1 MSNQYT
7 KMERKAIAK
16 MLTAAK
22 KYLWDGQGKKRKNMR
37 VCICFAI
44 EAAWQDGQYKL
55 GGTLA
60 RQVISHRLGNEAL
73 VEYWLLREAKV
84 PMHLIVPINVQ
95 PYRHRWVDALIQE
108 FSS

>member
-1 MSNQYT
+1 MNNQYT
-7 KMERKAIAK
+7 KEQRKAIAK

-22 KYLWDGQGKKRKNMR
+22 KYLWDGQGKKPQYMR

-44 EAAWQDGQYKL
+44 QAAWQDEQYNL

-60 RQVISHRLGNEAL
+60 RRVIHQRLGNEAL
-73 VEYWLLREAKV
+73 VEGWLYREAKV
-84 PMHLIVPINVQ
+84 PKHLIAPINVQ